1 MYERYVDDIT
11 NILRNDWKQEGEQ
24 YIADARALECIL
36 RIGNGIHESL
46 QLTGDAP
53 SMHDNGKMP
62 TLDLSL
68 WTNNEVVGVE
78 ERCIVMH
85 EFYAKGGCQL
95 NT

>member
-1 MYERYVDDIT
+1 
-11 NILRNDWKQEGEQ
+11 
-24 YIADARALECIL
+24 
-36 RIGNGIHESL
+36 
-46 QLTGDAP
+46 
-53 SMHDNGKMP
+53 MHDNGKMP
-62 TLDLSL
+62 TLVLIL